1 MGAAITRR
9 EVLKSSAGILGLG
22 MLGAYEAF
30 AMDKRSRFKIGAC
43 DWSIQKMSEV
53 QAMEVGKKIGLDG
66 VQISLGSLANDMHLR
81 QTNIQQQYKDAC
93 SEYGISIGG
102 IAIGEMNN
110 IPYKSDP
117 RAELWVSDSIDVAK
131 KMDVKVVL
139 LAFFHNGDLKNDLK
153 GTQETIRR
161 LKKVSIKAEDNGIIL
176 GIESWLSAEEHMEII
191 SAVGSPNVKVYY
203 DVANS
208 NKMGYNIYEEI
219 RWLGKKHICEFHAKE
234 NGFLLGQ
241 GRIDFAEVKK
251 AIDEIKYE
259 GWIQIEGAV
268 PENADMFDSYVL
280 NNKYLRSVLKI

>member
-1 MGAAITRR
+1 MTRR
-9 EVLKSSAGILGLG
+9 EVLKSSAGIFGLS
-22 MLGAYEAF
+22 LLTAYEVF
-30 AMDKRSRFKIGAC
+30 ALDNDRRFKIGAC

-53 QAMEVGKKIGLDG
+53 EAIKVGKNIGLDG
-66 VQISLGSLANDMHLR
+66 VQISLGNLGNDMHLR
-81 QTNIQQQYKDAC
+81 QEWIQQQYKNAC
-93 SEYGISIGG
+93 SEYGINIGG

-117 RAELWVSDSIDVAK
+117 RAEQWVSDSIDVAK
-131 KMDVKVVL
+131 KMEVGVVL
-139 LAFFHNGDLKNDLK
+139 LAFFHHGDLKNDMK

-161 LKKVSIKAEDNGIIL
+161 LKKVSKKAEDNGIIL

-191 SAVGSPNVKVYY
+191 NAVGSPNVQVYY

-234 NGFLLGQ
+234 NGYLLGQ
-241 GRIDFAEVKK
+241 GKIDFEEVKK
-251 AIDEIKYE
+251 AIDDIKYE

-280 NNKYLRSVLKI
+280 NNKYIRSVFKT